1 MKLTNADNVQPQKDL
16 VLVDIHDAILEKD
29 GVYLGQSES
38 KPQDIAMYFGTV
50 RKLGPS
56 ATEDL
61 NCPGLE
67 AGDTVMFSQFAGHH
81 ISTREDKSYKV
92 IPGYDI
98 VAKVTDYKNIA
109 ENNTEPT
116 ADRVLISVNFVD
128 GTEDGLV
135 LSEDEVKDPRLT
147 DLDYG
152 IVLKVGPTTKK
163 IRVGQLVAYEP
174 WCGVVAKRKRSLEDS
189 ELKLIR
195 EDDILFIA

>member
-50 RKLGPS
+50 KKLGPS
-56 ATEDL
+56 ATDDL
-61 NCPGLE
+61 NCPGLQE
-67 AGDTVMFSQFAGHH
+67 GETVMFSQFAGHH
-81 ISTREDKSYKV
+81 ISTREDKSFKV

-98 VAKVTDYKNIA
+98 VATVTDYKNIA
-109 ENNTEPT
+109 EDNTTPT

-152 IVLKVGPTTKK
+152 VVLKVGPTTKK
-163 IRVGQLVAYEP
+163 IQVGQLVAYEP
-174 WCGVVAKRKRSLEDS
+174 WCGVIAKRKRSLEDA